1 MLYYFESEEMSRR
14 FYEVKI
20 GKKIICILSDFFY
33 KYTKKKI
40 LGF

>member
-20 GKKIICILSDFFY
+20 GKKKSFIFYHIFF
-33 KYTKKKI
+33 
-40 LGF
+40 